1 MPCLS
6 HQFPE
11 VLVVVPVGLV
21 VVAVADVV
29 TAVVEDVT
37 GFEVVVVVVVVDV
50 VVPQEARSIA
60 ATTAK
65 LRANHK
71 TFFFN
76 LSSILNCRRE
86 FTGE

>member
-11 VLVVVPVGLV
+11 VLVVVLVGFV
-21 VVAVADVV
+21 VVADVV
-29 TAVVEDVT
+29 TDVVEDVT
-37 GFEVVVVVVVVDV
+37 GCEVGVVVVVVDV
-50 VVPQEARSIA
+50 AVPQEARSIA

-86 FTGE
+86 FISE

>member
-11 VLVVVPVGLV
+11 VLVVVLVGFV

-37 GFEVVVVVVVVDV
+37 GFEVVVVDVVVDV

-60 ATTAK
+60 TTTAM
-65 LRANHK
+65 LSVNHK

-76 LSSILNCRRE
+76 LSSILNCYRE
-86 FTGE
+86 FTSE

>member
-1 MPCLS
+1 M
-6 HQFPE
+6 
-11 VLVVVPVGLV
+11 
-21 VVAVADVV
+21 ADVV
-29 TAVVEDVT
+29 TDVVEDVT
-37 GFEVVVVVVVVDV
+37 GCEVGVVVVVVDV
-50 VVPQEARSIA
+50 AVPQEARSIA

-86 FTGE
+86 FISE